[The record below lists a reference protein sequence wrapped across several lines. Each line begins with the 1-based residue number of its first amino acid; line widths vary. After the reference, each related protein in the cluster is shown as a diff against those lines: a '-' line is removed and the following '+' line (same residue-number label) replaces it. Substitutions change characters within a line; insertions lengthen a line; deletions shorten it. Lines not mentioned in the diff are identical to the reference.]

1 MKTLLERALDLS
13 FWIVRALTWSLD
25 RVARLL
31 RGRAVRGLLRV
42 GGLGAL
48 HAGLFLGLCSLC
60 FQRVTPGQ
68 IGVRSD
74 RLGAGGVEPLDRG
87 PGLHAGLRWV
97 QAWHQLDAR
106 LHVAGFG
113 LPADPTSAPALE
125 LRSRDGNLVTVSA
138 AVVYRIRPGE
148 GWRLV
153 AAGLE
158 HGYASL
164 ARAAAESV
172 LRAELAGLSSAEL
185 ADSDAR
191 SACAA
196 RAQSAL
202 AERLAPLFLQ
212 PVAVQLHSVDY
223 WAEYEKALAQ
233 ERFARESAR
242 LSQALARLEAEKRGD
257 TTAEAIEAEEK
268 RLRAEGD
275 RRLEDLRSAALL
287 EIARVDT
294 ASRGEAAGLR
304 SAADAAYERDLAA
317 GTLAL
322 ERAQA
327 ERDRALGAVLAG
339 AGGRLWLAR
348 EAARSLKIGSARL
361 DASDPRLPPL
371 VDLDAWVALLLG
383 RE

>member
-1 MKTLLERALDLS
+1 MRIVLERVLDLC
-13 FWIVRALTWSLD
+13 FALARALTWAFAL
-25 RVARLL
+25 VGHAL
-31 RGRAVRGLLRV
+31 RGRAMRRILRV
-42 GGLGAL
+42 GGLGVL
-48 HAGLFLGLCSLC
+48 HAGLFLCVCFLF

-68 IGVRSD
+68 VGVRSD
-74 RLGAGGVEPLDRG
+74 QLGSRGVDAGDRG
-87 PGLHAGLRWV
+87 PGLHAGLRWI
-97 QAWHQLDAR
+97 QAWHLLDGR

-113 LPADPTSAPALE
+113 LPADPDGAPALE
-125 LRSRDGNLVTVSA
+125 LRSRDGNLVTITA

-158 HGYASL
+158 HSYASL

-185 ADSDAR
+185 ADSNAR

-196 RAQSAL
+196 RAQAEL
-202 AERLAPLFLQ
+202 AQRLGPLFLQ
-212 PVAVQLHSVDY
+212 AEAVQLHSVDY
-223 WAEYEKALAQ
+223 WAEYEKALGQ

-275 RRLEDLRSAALL
+275 RRLEDLRSQALL
-287 EIARVDT
+287 DIARVDT
-294 ASRGEAAGLR
+294 AARGEAARLR
-304 SAADAAYERDLAA
+304 STADVEHERDLAA

-327 ERDRALGAVLAG
+327 ERERALGAVLAG
-339 AGGRLWLAR
+339 DGGRLWFAR
-348 EAARSLKIGSARL
+348 EAARSLKIGAARL

-371 VDLDAWVALLLG
+371 VDLDAWVALFLG

>member
-1 MKTLLERALDLS
+1 MSGIAERALDLG
-13 FWIVRALTWSLD
+13 FA
-25 RVARLL
+25 LL
-31 RGRAVRGLLRV
+31 RGLAGVLELVGRGLHARAVRRLARV
-42 GGLGAL
+42 GGLGLA
-48 HAGLFLGLCSLC
+48 HAGLFLGVC
-60 FQRVTPGQ
+60 FLFLQRVTPGQ

-74 RLGAGGVEPLDRG
+74 RLGAAGVDADDRG
-87 PGLHAGLRWV
+87 PGLHVGLRWV
-97 QAWHQLDAR
+97 QAWHLLDAR
-106 LHVAGFG
+106 LHVVGFG
-113 LPADPTSAPALE
+113 LPADTGSAPALE

-138 AVVYRIRPGE
+138 AVVYRIRPGQ

-158 HGYASL
+158 HGYREL
-164 ARAAAESV
+164 ARAAAETV

-191 SACAA
+191 LACAA
-196 RAQSAL
+196 RARAAL
-202 AERLAPLFLQ
+202 AERFGPLFLE
-212 PVAVQLHSVDY
+212 AETVQLHAVDY
-223 WAEYEKALAQ
+223 WSEYEKALQQ

-242 LSQALARLEAEKRGD
+242 LNQALARLEAEKRGD

-268 RLRAEGD
+268 RLRAESE

-287 EIARVDT
+287 EIARVDA
-294 ASRGEAAGLR
+294 ASREETARLR
-304 SAADAAYERDLAA
+304 SEADVAYERELAA

-327 ERDRALGAVLAG
+327 ERERALGAVLAG

-348 EAARSLKIGSARL
+348 EAARGLHLGAAKL

-371 VDLDAWVALLLG
+371 VDLDAWVALFVG
-383 RE
+383 AD

>member
-1 MKTLLERALDLS
+1 MKSLRERVLDLT
-13 FWIVRALTWSLD
+13 FWIVRAVSWALSLALH
-25 RVARLL
+25 VL
-31 RGRAVRGLLRV
+31 RSAASRSILRV

-48 HAGLFLGLCSLC
+48 HAGLFLGVCFLC
-60 FQRVTPGQ
+60 FQRVVPGQ
-68 IGVRSD
+68 VGVRSD
-74 RLGAGGVEPLDRG
+74 QLGSRGVEPLDRG
-87 PGLHAGLRWV
+87 PGLHGGLRWV
-97 QAWHQLDAR
+97 QAWHLLDAR

-113 LPADPTSAPALE
+113 LPADPGSAPALE
-125 LRSRDGNLVTVSA
+125 LRSRDGNLVTITA

-185 ADSDAR
+185 ADSNAR

-196 RAQSAL
+196 RVQTAL

-212 PVAVQLHSVDY
+212 AEAVQLHSVDY
-223 WAEYEKALAQ
+223 WAEYDKSLGQ

-257 TTAEAIEAEEK
+257 TTAEEIEAEEK

-275 RRLEDLRSAALL
+275 RRLEDLRSQALL

-294 ASRGEAAGLR
+294 ASRGEAARLR
-304 SAADAAYERDLAA
+304 STADADYERDLAA

-339 AGGRLWLAR
+339 EGGRLWLAR
-348 EAARSLKIGSARL
+348 EAARSLKIGAARL

-371 VDLDAWVALLLG
+371 VDLDAWVALFLG